1 MPVDQTKRWRLVAAV
16 AILAL
21 TSSAATAGEVIQVK
35 IKNLAFSPA
44 QVTAHVGD
52 SIEWVNEDF
61 VGHTATGKNKEWDVN
76 IPGNRS
82 GRVVLDRAGKI
93 DYFCRFH
100 PAMIGTITVD

>member
-21 TSSAATAGEVIQVK
+21 TSSAALAGEVIQVK

-100 PAMIGTITVD
+100 PAMTGTITVE

>member
-1 MPVDQTKRWRLVAAV
+1 MPIDQTKRWRLFAAV

-21 TSSAATAGEVIQVK
+21 TSSASLAGEVIQIK
-35 IKNLAFSPA
+35 IKNLVFSPA
-44 QVTAHVGD
+44 QVTARVGD

-100 PAMIGTITVD
+100 PAMTGTITVE

>member
-1 MPVDQTKRWRLVAAV
+1 MQVDQTKRWRLVAAV

-21 TSSAATAGEVIQVK
+21 TSSATLAGEVIQIK

-100 PAMIGTITVD
+100 PSMTGTITVQ